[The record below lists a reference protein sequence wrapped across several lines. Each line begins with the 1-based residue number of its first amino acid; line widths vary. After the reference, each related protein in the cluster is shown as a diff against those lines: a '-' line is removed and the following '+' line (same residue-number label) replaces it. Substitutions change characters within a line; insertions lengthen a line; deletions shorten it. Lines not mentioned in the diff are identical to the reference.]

1 MAQYPT
7 ANLFTFTDESGN
19 IQLAYY
25 PHAPG
30 PLIAGQ
36 PSGGPRLEYQGPEG
50 SFVFPDATGPGRE
63 HINVE
68 QTSPLGPLVSVVL
81 VPTIDSIAV
90 TLTLLLPPINLAGQ
104 DAQDFETIAIKT
116 TSGRQTFLVTGDTKY
131 FGAGGE
137 ACANGISDDRLAV
150 GNEVRIVPELSGK
163 TAKEVHLSS
172 GKRAG
177 KDKNRGG

>member
-1 MAQYPT
+1 MRRI
-7 ANLFTFTDESGN
+7 LGRM
-19 IQLAYY
+19 LCV
-25 PHAPG
+25 
-30 PLIAGQ
+30 IAAAG
-36 PSGGPRLEYQGPEG
+36 L
-50 SFVFPDATGPGRE
+50 
-63 HINVE
+63 
-68 QTSPLGPLVSVVL
+68 
-81 VPTIDSIAV
+81 
-90 TLTLLLPPINLAGQ
+90 LAGAGPSK
-104 DAQDFETIAIKT
+104 DTKDEEGTSGTVIKVDVSRNSIAIKT